1 MNLNEIDLNETWDLN
16 ITRTSNSF
24 LIDFDVR
31 WHLYISLYLS
41 TTQRYNGSTEWFKMK
56 FFWSPSDSS
65 IIWIVMKITLLE
77 VWMITVSYRSCVASH
92 TWSCDDKLWMNVVHL
107 HHWVSSWWI
116 YGINQGSFW
125 QRYLWLIAGWMLA
138 WLYE

>member
-1 MNLNEIDLNETWDLN
+1 MKLIWLRLATWDLN
-16 ITRTSNSF
+16 ITRTTCSF

-31 WHLYISLYLS
+31 SHLYISLYLF
-41 TTQRYNGSTEWFKMK
+41 TTQRSDWSTEWFKI
-56 FFWSPSDSS
+56 DSS

-92 TWSCDDKLWMNVVHL
+92 TWECDDKLSRNVVHL
-107 HHWVSSWWI
+107 HHCVSSWWI
-116 YGINQGSFW
+116 YGIKQGSSW

>member
-1 MNLNEIDLNETWDLN
+1 MIVLMKMIPVVILLEFQAMIKMICTYHPIALWIWDQSKMMDLNEIDLIETWDLN
-16 ITRTSNSF
+16 ITRTSSSF

-41 TTQRYNGSTEWFKMK
+41 TTQRSDWSTEWFKMK
-56 FFWSPSDSS
+56 SFWPPSDSS

-92 TWSCDDKLWMNVVHL
+92 TW
-107 HHWVSSWWI
+107 
-116 YGINQGSFW
+116 
-125 QRYLWLIAGWMLA
+125 
-138 WLYE
+138 